1 MNSMCHVTDCN
12 FEGAK
17 TLKLSEKTP
26 DFGRL
31 LQFFGK
37 KTRKMHKNLAGVVF
51 FHYMNFINSPDIG
64 QIAIQK
70 PNTNSMK
77 CYKQISTFDRFWAN
91 LYFFKFKNMA
101 DFGQILCIKFAPVA
115 F

>member
-37 KTRKMHKNLAGVVF
+37 KTRKMHKNLAAGGLF
-51 FHYMNFINSPDIG
+51 SLFEFYKFARYWPN
-64 QIAIQK
+64 IQK
-70 PNTNSMK
+70 PNTNMSKIGEMLK
-77 CYKQISTFDRFWAN
+77 RNINF
-91 LYFFKFKNMA
+91 
-101 DFGQILCIKFAPVA
+101 
-115 F
+115 